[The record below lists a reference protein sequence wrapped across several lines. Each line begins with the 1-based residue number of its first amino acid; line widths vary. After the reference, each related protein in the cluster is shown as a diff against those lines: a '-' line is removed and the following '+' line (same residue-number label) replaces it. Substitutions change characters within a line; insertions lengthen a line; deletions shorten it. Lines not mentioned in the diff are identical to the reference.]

1 MTRMA
6 LSVKNSGAARLRQQ
20 GKDISQ
26 MMLVGAISGQQGKTI
41 GRKKADIAR
50 LVAGA
55 GLAGDDLAPEDDLVS
70 VIEL

>member
-6 LSVKNSGAARLRQQ
+6 LSVKNGRTARLRQQ

-26 MMLVGAISGQQGKTI
+26 VMQVGAVSGQQGKTI